1 MKRVQWLLFVVMFV
15 ITVHAST
22 TAAASATKRS
32 TTRMMA
38 AAFTSSSSRNINSRQ
53 QQQLQRRT
61 APQQPL
67 IAGQQY
73 STSSSRSS
81 QSTAK
86 TIFSYLSTP
95 SMSLKSTAKEE
106 VDPGVVEGTDLRIV
120 KYPHPALRAENVE
133 IDIDELKKKDSQTSQ
148 EVSKLAKEMF
158 LLMYAAEGVGLAA
171 PQVGVNQRLMVYNA
185 SGDRRRWLEEVVLI
199 NPRIVEKSDATD
211 IQNEACLSFP
221 DMDGDVTRHKWIK
234 VEAYNTKGKKMKKK
248 YNGWE
253 ARIFQHEYDHL
264 DGVVYVD
271 HLNEEDRGRVQPKLD
286 SLVTEFG
293 EGGAL

>member
-1 MKRVQWLLFVVMFV
+1 MKRVQWLSFV
-15 ITVHAST
+15 IMFIFTVHATT
-22 TAAASATKRS
+22 TAASAATKGS
-32 TTRMMA
+32 TTRMMT
-38 AAFTSSSSRNINSRQ
+38 AAFASSSSNINSRYQ

-61 APQQPL
+61 PPQPFV
-67 IAGQQY
+67 AGQQY
-73 STSSSRSS
+73 STSSTTSS
-81 QSTAK
+81 KSTAK

-95 SMSLKSTAKEE
+95 SMVLKSTAKEE

-120 KYPHPALRAENVE
+120 KYPHPSLRADNVE
-133 IDIDELKKKDSQTSQ
+133 IDIEELKKKDSPTSQ

-185 SGDRRRWLEEVVLI
+185 SGDKRRWLEEVVLI

-234 VEAYNTKGKKMKKK
+234 VEAYNTKGKKIKKK

-271 HLNEEDRGRVQPKLD
+271 HLNDEDRSRIQPTLD
-286 SLVTEFG
+286 TLVKEFG